1 MTAKVDI
8 NEVTA
13 ILWEAVHSAIMPR
26 FRALSAE
33 EISEK
38 EPGELVTTADQEAE
52 VLVSRQ
58 LAGLVPGAPIVG
70 EEVCSRRP
78 DLVDRLT
85 DAPWAWLVDPIDGT
99 ANFVSGSTDWAVMV
113 ALVRSGTAVAAWIV
127 RPTEGS
133 VYIAEQGSGAWRDGE
148 RLQRPV
154 VQADPRLL
162 RGAVLTRFLDQSTK
176 AAVEL
181 ASCRFQAI
189 TSGSGCAGVD
199 YALIVESEQDFA
211 FFHRVLPWDH
221 APGALL
227 LTEAGAAARR
237 LDGSE
242 YRAGRPGSGLL
253 AAANIDFWHVVRG
266 ALPV

>member
-1 MTAKVDI
+1 MTASVDI

-13 ILWEAVHSAIMPR
+13 ILWEAVQSAIMPR
-26 FRALSAE
+26 FRALVAAE
-33 EISEK
+33 INEK
-38 EPGELVTTADQEAE
+38 EPGEVVTSADLEAE
-52 VLVSRQ
+52 ALVSRR
-58 LAGLVPGAPIVG
+58 LAELVPGAPVVG
-70 EEVCSRRP
+70 EELCFRRP
-78 DLVDRLT
+78 DLVERLA

-99 ANFVSGSTDWAVMV
+99 ANFVNGSTSWAVMV
-113 ALVRSGTAVAAWIV
+113 ALVRNGAAVAAWII
-127 RPTEGS
+127 RPTEGR
-133 VYIAEQGSGAWRDGE
+133 VYVAEQGSGAWRNEE
-148 RLQRPV
+148 RLHRAV
-154 VQADPRLL
+154 ASADLDRL

-176 AAVEL
+176 DAVEL
-181 ASCRFQAI
+181 ARCRFQAI

-199 YALIVESEQDFA
+199 YALIVESEQDFV

-227 LTEAGAAARR
+227 LKEAGSTARR

-253 AAANIDFWHVVRG
+253 AAANVDFWHAVRC